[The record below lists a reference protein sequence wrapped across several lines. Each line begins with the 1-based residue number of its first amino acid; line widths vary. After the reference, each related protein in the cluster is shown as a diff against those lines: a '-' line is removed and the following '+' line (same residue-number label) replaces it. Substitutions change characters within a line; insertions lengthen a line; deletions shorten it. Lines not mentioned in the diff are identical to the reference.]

1 MNRSIRSVML
11 MLSVIVVLCLGVPL
25 ALWPTLRGHVML
37 SLDTP
42 FSIYVVCVMPVL
54 VSVAAVLFMART
66 RRTAL
71 WIPLAVEICLL
82 VLLAM
87 LDHALA
93 AILQYPLPSALM
105 YFGFV
110 STPALI
116 VLFIQ
121 LLTLVFVK
129 KQI

>member
-25 ALWPTLRGHVML
+25 ALRPTLRGHVML

-54 VSVAAVLFMART
+54 VSVAAVLFMTRT
-66 RRTAL
+66 RRKAL
-71 WIPLAVEICLL
+71 WIALAVEICLL

-93 AILQYPLPSALM
+93 AILRYPLPSALLQL
-105 YFGFV
+105 GLV
-110 STPALI
+110 SVPALI

>member
-37 SLDTP
+37 SLVTP

-54 VSVAAVLFMART
+54 VSVAAVLFMTRT
-66 RRTAL
+66 RRKAL
-71 WIPLAVEICLL
+71 WFALAVEICLL